1 MKVQVEPEMLE
12 MTLQTWAGLRFQQKV
27 GLQQGVEE
35 GVLQVLRLLGKGWM
49 EFELQALERLEER
62 SETSQEEAG

>member
-12 MTLQTWAGLRFQQKV
+12 MTLQTWVGLRFQQKV

-35 GVLQVLRLLGKGWM
+35 GALQVL
-49 EFELQALERLEER
+49 
-62 SETSQEEAG
+62 